1 MTSWSI
7 MERRLMNRSQIK
19 LLKSKWR
26 NEKQSWVDDMK

>member
-19 LLKSKWR
+19 LLKPKWR
-26 NEKQSWVDDMK
+26 NEKQSWVDDIQ

>member
-19 LLKSKWR
+19 LLNSKWR
-26 NEKQSWVDDMK
+26 NEKQSWVDDIQ